1 MKSQFRPWV
10 CYAVAALSILPG
22 VTARA
27 SQGPTPSMMRPVDA
41 LKRAMERFDS
51 AAPPP
56 VFSSGRVTIVD
67 NFAPY
72 VFEGE
77 NVPERWWSGF
87 RTHAAA
93 GKLNDLRA
101 AFGAA
106 QDYEQSG
113 DRAFFTLPTRWTGIS
128 EGHRFLERGG
138 WVFVLVRESGEWRL
152 RSYAWAVTQ
161 SIVAP

>member
-1 MKSQFRPWV
+1 MGVS
-10 CYAVAALSILPG
+10 AGAAKGLP
-22 VTARA
+22 
-27 SQGPTPSMMRPVDA
+27 PSMMRPIFA
-41 LKRAMERFDS
+41 LKRAMERFDG

-56 VFSSGRVTIVD
+56 VFSSERVTIVE

-77 NVPERWWSGF
+77 NVPERWWRAF
-87 RTHAAA
+87 RTHALA
-93 GKLNDLRA
+93 GKLSDLRA

-106 QDYEQSG
+106 QDYEHSG
-113 DRAFFTLPTRWTGIS
+113 ERAFFTLPTRWTGIS

-138 WVFVLVRESGEWRL
+138 WVFVLVRESGDWRI

-161 SIVAP
+161 SVVAQ